1 MRVVSRMRSRA
12 LRPRAPRAIVAALA
26 ILAGCAL
33 GGCGQ
38 RGALYMPTVPP
49 MPAKP
54 TDETLAPSP
63 DTAAKTSAE
72 GTGAQAPMGTVPDTS
87 GTPLSLSPETELHA
101 APDTAASAP
110 QLPLPASGS
119 TPDQ

>member
-12 LRPRAPRAIVAALA
+12 LRPRAPRAIVAALV

-33 GGCGQ
+33 AGCGQ
-38 RGALYMPTVPP
+38 RGALYLPTVPP
-49 MPAKP
+49 LPAKP

-63 DTAAKTSAE
+63 DAAKT
-72 GTGAQAPMGTVPDTS
+72 TAQAPEGTIPDTS
-87 GTPLSLSPETELHA
+87 GTPLSLSPETELHT
-101 APDTAASAP
+101 APDAAASAP
-110 QLPLPASGS
+110 QLPASSS